1 MCPLLPNAN
10 IGTPITAFKDIQS
23 NPANM
28 MKYQNNPK
36 VQKVMEKLS
45 SKLGGGGG
53 GGMGGAGGF
62 F

>member
-1 MCPLLPNAN
+1 MQA
-10 IGTPITAFKDIQS
+10 AFKDIQS

-53 GGMGGAGGF
+53 GGGMGGAGLF
-62 F
+62 